1 MGRAIDLFV
10 TYRFIKLLV
19 TPFEKTDAYRL
30 GIIDADGKRILVPGT
45 TNKPTPLRT
54 VEEKSAYTVLHKL
67 VFNIKKIFAKV
78 PGLRTKLGTYA
89 AALFLLKDTFKE
101 SVDDPDIF
109 EKEFM
114 KYLKEQGYEIDDTI
128 SEEVIGFGEVL
139 PKGEY
144 KLAND
149 ILNKEEEE
157 LSAKKGDKVVA
168 FDDEAPVDTILGVD
182 IFPVVHVKTQE
193 KIYSGNEREKI
204 ISYTLTSI
212 QTILA
217 QNRFAKIAYEYFK
230 SLKEPYVSPIASNII
245 KPIILMSLIKLK
257 VKNKLEFTN
266 MNLKKSLNSIKNK
279 IGEILGHYPNL
290 LVNIS
295 ELTPKA
301 IPSSDIIKKYQ
312 RNL

>member
-30 GIIDADGKRILVPGT
+30 GIIDADGKRILEPGT
-45 TNKPTPLRT
+45 TNKPTTLRT

-128 SEEVIGFGEVL
+128 SEEVIGFGEIL

-193 KIYSGNEREKI
+193 KIYVG
-204 ISYTLTSI
+204 
-212 QTILA
+212 
-217 QNRFAKIAYEYFK
+217 FEY
-230 SLKEPYVSPIASNII
+230 
-245 KPIILMSLIKLK
+245 
-257 VKNKLEFTN
+257 
-266 MNLKKSLNSIKNK
+266 
-279 IGEILGHYPNL
+279 
-290 LVNIS
+290 LV
-295 ELTPKA
+295 
-301 IPSSDIIKKYQ
+301 Q
-312 RNL
+312 